1 MLRKIFAH
9 TTTASLSV
17 LAGWSI
23 PKYLDMPLNFLPPL
37 FFPSENLKVSEPFV
51 IDIGAMELTQTL
63 AACSTVALCYWKG
76 IGFADIAYATRRSV
90 QDLKTVL
97 LTAKKQIINRING
110 VEQTLNRRAD
120 RLDDKIVREAVQI
133 RLDIDALHNDQTTST
148 ESVRG
153 DIRDLTSTVH
163 DMDKKV
169 TKIETLTTL
178 SSRGVSIL
186 CGTMVPKTIIYG
198 SNNSGTDHLNI

>member
-9 TTTASLSV
+9 TTTASLSIF
-17 LAGWSI
+17 AGWSV
-23 PKYLDMPLNFLPPL
+23 PKYLDMPLISLPTRFLPDA
-37 FFPSENLKVSEPFV
+37 NIKVSEPFV
-51 IDIGAMELTQTL
+51 VDIGAMELTQLLT
-63 AACSTVALCYWKG
+63 ACSSVALCYWKG

-97 LTAKKQIINRING
+97 LTAKKRIINRING

-120 RLDDKIVREAVQI
+120 QLDDKIVREAAQI
-133 RLDIDALHNDQTTST
+133 RRDIDALHNDQTTST

-163 DMDKKV
+163 NMDKKV

-178 SSRGVSIL
+178 SSQGVSFL
-186 CGTMVPKTIIYG
+186 CGTMVPKTII
-198 SNNSGTDHLNI
+198 